1 MNLGINLDYKS
12 NLHQAII
19 QVINSSDWNIVQ
31 DIHNNTQNT
40 TAPLYQIDLFQQI
53 TDYEHKHIL
62 AFTLN
67 QRAKKTINT
76 LTKVGT
82 LLIYK
87 IK

>member
-1 MNLGINLDYKS
+1 MDR
-12 NLHQAII
+12 II
-19 QVINSSDWNIVQ
+19 AKFIEKHENRFFTFFITLSHKNY
-31 DIHNNTQNT
+31 NT
-40 TAPLYQIDLFQQI
+40 TAPLYKLDLFQQI